1 MHSDARP
8 DPRPDLRPDSRQA
21 EFRDARLVE
30 VYDAQNTWGRDD
42 DYFLARAA
50 EGPGGRVLD
59 LGCGTG
65 RLTVALAA
73 AGHAVTGIDPAG
85 ASLDA
90 ARRRPG
96 GDAVTWILG
105 TSADAP
111 TDAFDVALL
120 TSHVAQL
127 FVADDE
133 WSAVLAD
140 LREALVLGGVLV
152 LDARDPRDRAWEEW
166 HAPEDREPVALEDG
180 RVVQTWSE
188 VTGERD
194 GVVDFTLGYEMPE
207 GDVLT
212 STATLRFRTEE
223 EVRRGVEAAGFA
235 VEQVYGGW
243 GREAVGQGDGEL
255 LVVARAV

>member
-1 MHSDARP
+1 MHPAMHP
-8 DPRPDLRPDSRQA
+8 ATHQA

-65 RLTVALAA
+65 RLTVALAD
-73 AGHAVTGIDPAG
+73 AGHVVTGVDPAV

-96 GDAVTWILG
+96 AQGVTWIHG

-111 TDAFDVALL
+111 AGAFDVALM

-133 WSAVLAD
+133 WAGVLAD
-140 LREALVLGGVLV
+140 LRRALVPGGVLV
-152 LDARDPRDRAWEEW
+152 FDTRDPRDRAWEAW
-166 HAPEDREPVALEDG
+166 HAPGDRDPVALDGG

-212 STATLRFRTEE
+212 STATLRFRAEG
-223 EVRRGVEAAGFA
+223 EVRRCVEAAGFT
-235 VEQVYGGW
+235 VEQVDGGW
-243 GREAVGQGDGEL
+243 RREAVGQGDGEL